1 MPRPLEGIR
10 VVEVAMWAFVPAA
23 GGVLSDL
30 GATVTKVEPP
40 AGDPIRGLEIGG
52 FTSSGPGRFD
62 FSWENYNRGKRSI
75 TLDLHQ
81 EQGVEILFKLLE
93 DADVFLTNLL
103 PRARS
108 QMKIDIPDVRARFP
122 NIIYAVGSGAGR
134 LGPESHRGGF
144 DAATFWARGGIAS
157 SLTDEGAERP
167 VGPPGPAFG
176 DCISAA
182 ILAGAIAAAI
192 AQRAMT
198 GHASVVDVSLLS
210 SAMWC
215 MQRGITQ
222 STYDRVERFP
232 KPTGGLPNN
241 PLVNTY
247 QTRDGRF
254 VQLCMLQQQRYWAK
268 FCEIAGRPE
277 LAGDPR
283 FIDTAARKSNM
294 AACVAELKALFRS
307 KPLREWRQILSA
319 QEGQWDVVQHVG
331 EISEDS
337 QVQTNGYMQT
347 VQHDDGRQLQMV
359 SVPMQFDGSP
369 PPTRP
374 APALGADSEAIL
386 SGLGYETE
394 QIMALKVAG
403 VVF

>member
-23 GGVLSDL
+23 GGILSDL

-40 AGDPIRGLEIGG
+40 TGDPIRGLEIGG
-52 FTSSGPGRFD
+52 FTAGAGKFD

-75 TLDLHQ
+75 TLDLRQ
-81 EQGVEILFKLLE
+81 EQGVEILFRLLK

-103 PRARS
+103 PGARS
-108 QMKIDIPDVRARFP
+108 RMKIDIADVRARFP
-122 NIIYAVGSGAGR
+122 NIIYAIGSGAGR

-157 SLTDEGAERP
+157 SLTEEGAERP

-182 ILAGAIAAAI
+182 MLAGGISAAI

-198 GHASVVDVSLLS
+198 GHAAVVDVSLLS

-215 MQRGITQ
+215 MQRAITQ
-222 STYDRVERFP
+222 STYDRVQRFP
-232 KPTGGLPNN
+232 RPTGGLPNN

-247 QTRDGRF
+247 QTSDGRF
-254 VQLCMLQQQRYWAK
+254 VSLCMLQQQRYWAK
-268 FCEIAGRPE
+268 FCEVAGRPQ
-277 LAGDPR
+277 LAHDPR
-283 FIDTAARKSNM
+283 FIDTAARKANM
-294 AACVAELKALFRS
+294 AECVAELKALFRS
-307 KPLREWRQILSA
+307 KCLAQWRQILSR
-319 QEGQWDVVQHVG
+319 QDGQWDVVQHVG
-331 EISEDS
+331 EVSEDC
-337 QVQTNGYMQT
+337 QVQANRYMQT
-347 VQHDDGRQLQMV
+347 VPHEDGRQLQVV
-359 SVPMQFDGSP
+359 SVPMQFDGSALP
-369 PPTRP
+369 VRP
-374 APALGADSEAIL
+374 APVLGADSDAIL
-386 SGLGYETE
+386 ADLGCDPE
-394 QIMALKVAG
+394 QIVALKVAG